1 MWYRGGLN
9 AKPEEH
15 KNDRM
20 AHRTQTSTPP
30 RDYSTVLFI
39 NYRMFSKNTK
49 THQTPSPMHRVGVG
63 PLHCRVCK
71 IKLHCLMPFFSASA
85 SL

>member
-1 MWYRGGLN
+1 MWYRGGLS
-9 AKPEEH
+9 ATPQQE
-15 KNDRM
+15 KNDRT
-20 AHRTQTSTPP
+20 AHQDATQTSTPP

-63 PLHCRVCK
+63 PLHWRVGVQN
-71 IKLHCLMPFFSASA
+71 
-85 SL
+85 